1 MDHLRR
7 LVAQAD
13 GLARADGLAQ
23 ADDYGD
29 RGVSS
34 LVAQAGG
41 LAPANRAG
49 NNAAGGAVSCLEAE
63 NAGDAV
69 DGDAG
74 LTGVVDAAEA
84 MQVPGVTRK
93 CVRGNMRACMR
104 ACTRV
109 CVCACARVCVCA
121 CVRVCVC
128 VCGHAR
134 VLRTGVGPP
143 SRLS

>member
-1 MDHLRR
+1 MQVGELRERMDHLRR

-84 MQVPGVTRK
+84 MQV
-93 CVRGNMRACMR
+93 
-104 ACTRV
+104 
-109 CVCACARVCVCA
+109 
-121 CVRVCVC
+121 RVCVC
-128 VCGHAR
+128 VCLWTCTCLEDR
-134 VLRTGVGPP
+134 R
-143 SRLS
+143 